1 MKSEVLKEL
10 EWAEIKSE
18 TIGPDK
24 YLEKYGY
31 KPLISKNFENYTPDS
46 ETIKEMREV
55 LERKGKV
62 LKVLT
67 IGAEWC
73 TDCSENVPKC
83 VRIVKEVDSEHIK
96 MHIIYGVKTN
106 PFRKKGELYW
116 HPKHSPPEATNPKFD
131 LQKIP
136 IFYFFNGEG
145 KYLGRVVE
153 KPREGS
159 TLEKD
164 MLTIIEKRL

>member
-1 MKSEVLKEL
+1 MKSEALKEL
-10 EWAEIKSE
+10 EWTEIKSD
-18 TIGPDK
+18 TIGPDD

-31 KPLISKNFENYTPDS
+31 KPLIVKNFENYLPDS
-46 ETIKEMREV
+46 QIIKKIKTV
-55 LERKGKV
+55 LEEKKKV
-62 LKVLT
+62 LKVLI

-73 TDCSENVPKC
+73 ADYSENVPKG
-83 VRIVKEVDSEHIK
+83 VKIVKELNTTFIE

-106 PFRKKGELYW
+106 PFRKKGDLYW
-116 HPKHSPPEATNPKFD
+116 HPRHSPPEAINPKFD

-153 KPREGS
+153 KPRAGSRLEG
-159 TLEKD
+159 D
-164 MLTIIEKRL
+164 MLTIIEKKL

>member
-1 MKSEVLKEL
+1 MKSEALKDL
-10 EWAEIKSE
+10 EWTEIKSE

-31 KPLISKNFENYTPDS
+31 KPLITKNFEKYIPDS
-46 ETIKEMREV
+46 EIIEKIKEQ
-55 LERKGKV
+55 LEEKGKI
-62 LKVLT
+62 LKILI

-73 TDCSENVPKC
+73 ADCSQNVPKG
-83 VRIVKEVDSEHIK
+83 VRIVKEIDSKNIE
-96 MHIIYGVKTN
+96 MHILYGVKTN
-106 PFRKKGELYW
+106 AFRKEGELYW
-116 HPKHSPPEATNPKFD
+116 HPKHSPPEAVNPKFD